1 MTLEMNGVYPFT
13 LQLQENC
20 ILHDQQTNSNI
31 QKVLFKTNVSSK
43 WLHHK
48 FFNNNN
54 NNNLLGNFHHI
65 TVVFRKVLTEKLQ
78 HCVVYTC
85 CWSTFCQASW

>member
-31 QKVLFKTNVSSK
+31 QKVLFKTKVSSK

-48 FFNNNN
+48 FFNNNNNNNN

-65 TVVFRKVLTEKLQ
+65 TVVFSYNIV
-78 HCVVYTC
+78 
-85 CWSTFCQASW
+85 